1 MYLVRLAQYA
11 LKEGPVTS
19 LCLVVVA
26 VALLVYNL
34 RRMRMVQLIGKIPGP
49 EALPIIGNCLQM
61 NVDHD
66 EIFERL
72 AGSRKLW
79 GRSLGF
85 SKGWL
90 GNKPYI
96 FISKATALE
105 EIIGSVKHIE
115 KSSEYNYL
123 HPWLG
128 TGLLTSSG
136 QKWQFRR
143 KILTPAFHF
152 RILDDFIDIFR
163 EQSDIF
169 VEKLQKECG
178 QGTFNI
184 FPYVTLCALDIIC
197 ETAMGHQV
205 QAQSNSD
212 SEYVR
217 AVYEIG
223 SIVQTRQAKLWL
235 QPDWLFRMSSL
246 HKRHQNCINILHSF
260 SNKVITDRKAEISKN
275 KSQGEQ
281 LFDEKEDLG
290 GKKRLAFLDL
300 LIEASQDGKV
310 LSDEDIREEVDT
322 FMFEG
327 HDTTSAG
334 ISWLL
339 FLLGWHP
346 DIQDKVVAEIEA
358 VFGGEDR
365 PLTMKDLTSMK
376 YLECCIKE
384 ALRLYPS
391 VPIMA
396 RSLQEDIVI
405 EGYTIPAGTVA
416 MIITYMLH
424 RDPEVFPHPERFNPD
439 HFLAENCRGRHP
451 YAFIPF
457 SAGPRNCVG
466 QKFALLEE
474 KAVISTFLRKY
485 RIVSVDRREDLT
497 LLGELIL
504 RPKNGLRVKIFPRN
518 RSS

>member
-1 MYLVRLAQYA
+1 MYLVRLAQHT
-11 LKEGPVTS
+11 LVEGPVTS
-19 LCLVVVA
+19 LCIL
-26 VALLVYNL
+26 ALLVLLAVYYL
-34 RRMRMVQLIGKIPGP
+34 RRARMVQLIEKIPGP
-49 EALPIIGNCLQM
+49 AGLPIVGNSLQI

-72 AGSRKLW
+72 SGARKLW
-79 GRSLGF
+79 GKSLGCC
-85 SKGWL
+85 KGWYW
-90 GNKPYI
+90 NKPYI

-105 EIIGSVKHIE
+105 EIMGSIKHIE
-115 KSSEYNYL
+115 KSNDYDYL

-136 QKWQFRR
+136 PKWQKRR

-169 VEKLQKECG
+169 VQKLQKECG
-178 QGTFNI
+178 QGPFNI
-184 FPYVTLCALDIIC
+184 FPYVTLCALDVIC
-197 ETAMGHQV
+197 ETAMGRKV
-205 QAQSNSD
+205 EAQSNSD
-212 SEYVR
+212 SDYVR

-223 SIVQTRQAKLWL
+223 SIIQARQAKIWL
-235 QPDWLFRMSSL
+235 QPEWLFRWSPLYST
-246 HKRHQNCINILHSF
+246 HQRCINILHSF
-260 SNKVITDRKAEISKN
+260 SNKVISERKAEIAKL
-275 KSQGEQ
+275 KEQGLQ
-281 LFDEKEDLG
+281 LSDETDDLG

-300 LIEASQDGKV
+300 LIEASHEGHV

-346 DIQDKVVAEIEA
+346 EIQEKVVQEIETILQ
-358 VFGGEDR
+358 GEDR

-396 RSLQEDIVI
+396 RKLNEDIVVG
-405 EGYTIPAGTVA
+405 GYTVPAGTVA

-424 RDPEVFPHPERFNPD
+424 RDPDAFPKPEVFNPD
-439 HFLAENCRGRHP
+439 NFLVENCRGRHP
-451 YAFIPF
+451 YAYIPF

-474 KAVISTFLRKY
+474 KMVVSTFLRKF
-485 RIVSVDRREDLT
+485 RIESVDRREDLT

-504 RPKNGLRVKIFPRN
+504 RPKDGLKVKIFPRQ
-518 RSS
+518 